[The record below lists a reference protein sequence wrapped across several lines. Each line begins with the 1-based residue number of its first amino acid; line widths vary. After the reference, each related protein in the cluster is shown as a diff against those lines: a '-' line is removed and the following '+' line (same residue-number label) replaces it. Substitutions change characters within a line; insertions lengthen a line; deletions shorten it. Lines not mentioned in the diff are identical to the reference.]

1 MQLLAL
7 TLSVLLST
15 LIFADAEEYATT
27 DSGRRVVL
35 RDNGTWVEA
44 PAPRSSSGAPDTGS
58 NVDQIIRRKCQ
69 NEWPNDFS
77 MQAYCER
84 RQREGVQTLAQ
95 GRPKDVQ
102 ENQFTTIRQKCSAE
116 WPDDF
121 SMQAYCEKNQ
131 YEAVHNELAHTALP
145 GR

>member
-121 SMQAYCEKNQ
+121 SMQAYC
-131 YEAVHNELAHTALP
+131 
-145 GR
+145 